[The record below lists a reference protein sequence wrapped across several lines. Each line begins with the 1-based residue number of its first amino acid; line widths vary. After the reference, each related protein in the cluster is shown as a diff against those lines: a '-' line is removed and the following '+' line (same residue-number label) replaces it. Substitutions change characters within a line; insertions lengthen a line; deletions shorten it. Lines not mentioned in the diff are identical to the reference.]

1 MYKKENRIIKDK
13 SRQLHYNEEYNIVK
27 RARTFDGL
35 YHLPKWSI
43 IEKYIDFSKPI
54 NCLEIGTH
62 EGQSTTFFL
71 NKYLKQNKNSKLL
84 CCDPFYISHWN
95 NLSINALCY
104 KDILLENLKNDINNQ
119 VSLFTGTGKDLY
131 KNEVFINTKK
141 YDLIYIDDNHS
152 YDNTVLNIKN
162 CWDKLDI
169 GGIIIFDDY
178 NEEYATYDNEEAKR
192 WCEPVRNAI
201 NDTIFNSDKIYDLL
215 LDDYQL
221 IIIRLL

>member
-1 MYKKENRIIKDK
+1 MYRKERRIIKEK
-13 SRQLHYNEEYNIVK
+13 LRTIHYNKEFNIIK

-35 YHLPKWSI
+35 YHLPKWSV
-43 IEKYIDFSKPI
+43 IENYIDFSKPI

-71 NKYLKQNKNSKLL
+71 NKYLTQNKNSKLL
-84 CCDPFYISHWN
+84 CCDPFYVSHWN
-95 NLSINALCY
+95 NLSNTALCY

-131 KNEVFINTKK
+131 KNELFINTKN

-152 YDNTVLNIKN
+152 YNNTILNIEN
-162 CWDKLDI
+162 CWDKLGI

-178 NEEYATYDNEEAKR
+178 NEEHANYDYDEAKG

-201 NDTIFNSDKIYDLL
+201 NDSIFNSNKTYDIL

>member
-1 MYKKENRIIKDK
+1 MYRKEKRIIKDK
-13 SRQLHYNEEYNIVK
+13 SRQLHYNQEYNIVK

-43 IEKYIDFSKPI
+43 IENYIDFTKPI

-71 NKYLKQNKNSKLL
+71 NKYLKQNNNSKLL
-84 CCDPFYISHWN
+84 CCDPFYVSHWN
-95 NLSINALCY
+95 NLSDSPICY
-104 KDILLENLKNDINNQ
+104 KDILLENLKNDIYNQ
-119 VSLFTGTGKDLY
+119 VSLFTGTGRDLY
-131 KNEVFINTKK
+131 KNELFTNTKK

-152 YDNTVLNIKN
+152 YDNTVLNIEN

-178 NEEYATYDNEEAKR
+178 NEDYAIYDYEEAKG

-201 NDTIFNSDKIYDLL
+201 NDTIFNSNKIYDIL

>member
-1 MYKKENRIIKDK
+1 MYRKERRIIKDK
-13 SRQLHYNEEYNIVK
+13 LRTIHYNQEYNIVK

-43 IEKYIDFSKPI
+43 IENYIDFTKPI

-71 NKYLKQNKNSKLL
+71 NNYLKQNKNSKLL
-84 CCDPFYISHWN
+84 CCDPFYVSHWN
-95 NLSINALCY
+95 KLSKTALCY

-119 VSLFTGTGKDLY
+119 VSLFTGTGRDLY
-131 KNEVFINTKK
+131 KNELFINTKK

-152 YDNTVLNIKN
+152 YDNTVLNIEN

-178 NEEYATYDNEEAKR
+178 NEEYANYDYEEAKA

-201 NDTIFNSDKIYDLL
+201 NDTIFNSSKIYDIL

>member
-1 MYKKENRIIKDK
+1 MYRKERRIIKDK
-13 SRQLHYNEEYNIVK
+13 LRTIHYNQEYNIVK

-43 IEKYIDFSKPI
+43 IENYIDFTKPI

-71 NKYLKQNKNSKLL
+71 NNYLKQNKNSKLL
-84 CCDPFYISHWN
+84 CCDPFYVSHWN
-95 NLSINALCY
+95 KLSKTALCY
-104 KDILLENLKNDINNQ
+104 KDILLENLKNDIYNQ
-119 VSLFTGTGKDLY
+119 VSLFTGTGRDLY
-131 KNEVFINTKK
+131 KNELFINTKK

-152 YDNTVLNIKN
+152 YDNTVLNIEN

-178 NEEYATYDNEEAKR
+178 NEEYANYDYEEAKA

-201 NDTIFNSDKIYDLL
+201 NDTIFNSSKIYDIL